1 MDAFT
6 SASFSLLRGF
16 GFFVKDQVSEGV
28 WGFIWVLDSIP
39 LINLSDK
46 PIRK

>member
-1 MDAFT
+1 
-6 SASFSLLRGF
+6 
-16 GFFVKDQVSEGV
+16 VSEGV

-46 PIRK
+46 PIRKWERECLQNIESGDA